1 MKAVVKNSCCREVWL
16 KALVSSQKKLLHCG
30 KQVMLGFENG
40 IFLETPP
47 TGSNRW
53 KRVIPS
59 STWHASDLFDHFPPQ
74 QLTLSPAYAHTA
86 RVSPNAEMADLE
98 RNDQFGFLYE
108 NRDPCNA
115 IALLQLGVTLISF
128 FFTYTVWWSGLFGV
142 IVAAMGYYGSVQPVI
157 QSKVSFIQFYYF
169 GNCFMLL
176 LQAIS
181 AVVLFILVSEW
192 KDFDAWAWGVI
203 IFGTLSFG
211 VQLFV
216 TYVAIQRSHAYR
228 AELMRNPPPAENV
241 YGGTSNGTVYTAMG
255 AGYKAPMAQI
265 KTI

>member
-1 MKAVVKNSCCREVWL
+1 
-16 KALVSSQKKLLHCG
+16 
-30 KQVMLGFENG
+30 
-40 IFLETPP
+40 
-47 TGSNRW
+47 
-53 KRVIPS
+53 
-59 STWHASDLFDHFPPQ
+59 
-74 QLTLSPAYAHTA
+74 
-86 RVSPNAEMADLE
+86 MADLE

-115 IALLQLGVTLISF
+115 IALLQLGVTLVSF

-192 KDFDAWAWGVI
+192 KNFDAWAWGVI

-241 YGGTSNGTVYTAMG
+241 YGGNSNGTVYTAMG
-255 AGYKAPMAQI
+255 AGYKAPTAQI

>member
-1 MKAVVKNSCCREVWL
+1 
-16 KALVSSQKKLLHCG
+16 
-30 KQVMLGFENG
+30 
-40 IFLETPP
+40 
-47 TGSNRW
+47 
-53 KRVIPS
+53 
-59 STWHASDLFDHFPPQ
+59 
-74 QLTLSPAYAHTA
+74 
-86 RVSPNAEMADLE
+86 MADLE

-115 IALLQLGVTLISF
+115 IALLQLGVTLVSF

-142 IVAAMGYYGSVQPVI
+142 IVASMGYYGSVQPVI

-192 KDFDAWAWGVI
+192 KDFDTWGWGILV
-203 IFGTLSFG
+203 FGTLSFG

-241 YGGTSNGTVYTAMG
+241 YGPSSGGTVYTAMG
-255 AGYKAPMAQI
+255 AGYKAPMTQI

>member
-1 MKAVVKNSCCREVWL
+1 
-16 KALVSSQKKLLHCG
+16 
-30 KQVMLGFENG
+30 
-40 IFLETPP
+40 
-47 TGSNRW
+47 
-53 KRVIPS
+53 
-59 STWHASDLFDHFPPQ
+59 
-74 QLTLSPAYAHTA
+74 
-86 RVSPNAEMADLE
+86 MADLE

-128 FFTYTVWWSGLFGV
+128 FFTYTVWWCGLFGV

-157 QSKVSFIQFYYF
+157 QSKVSFIHCDPGLLTPSLPMYVGGSEQYYF
-169 GNCFMLL
+169 GNCFMLV

-181 AVVLFILVSEW
+181 AVVLFVLVSEW
-192 KDFDAWAWGVI
+192 EDFDLWGWGVLV
-203 IFGTLSFG
+203 FGTLSFG

-216 TYVAIQRSHAYR
+216 TVCPHCRYAAIQRSHAYR

-241 YGGTSNGTVYTAMG
+241 YGSGSSNGTVYTAMG
-255 AGYKAPMAQI
+255 AGYKAPLAEI

>member
-1 MKAVVKNSCCREVWL
+1 MEISGDVAACSLPLNARP
-16 KALVSSQKKLLHCG
+16 ADAQ
-30 KQVMLGFENG
+30 
-40 IFLETPP
+40 P
-47 TGSNRW
+47 TR
-53 KRVIPS
+53 KDPS
-59 STWHASDLFDHFPPQ
+59 ATEA
-74 QLTLSPAYAHTA
+74 AG
-86 RVSPNAEMADLE
+86 MADLE

-128 FFTYTVWWSGLFGV
+128 FFTYTVWWCGLFGV

-157 QSKVSFIQFYYF
+157 QSKVSFIQFLRSWLADILSSNHLGGSVQYYF
-169 GNCFMLL
+169 GNCFMLV

-181 AVVLFILVSEW
+181 AVVLFVLVSEW
-192 KDFDAWAWGVI
+192 EDFDLWGWGVLV
-203 IFGTLSFG
+203 FGTLSFG

-216 TYVAIQRSHAYR
+216 TSPLLFSLVVIVSWQYAAIQRSHAYR

-241 YGGTSNGTVYTAMG
+241 YGGGSSSGTVYTAMG
-255 AGYKAPMAQI
+255 AGYKAPLAEI